1 MNIDEVRNRAI
12 KFLNEATGAECI
24 KALRVVRVPSGWEI
38 EAEVFEEDSFIKSLG
53 LQTKVCERNQY
64 TVELDENLEVQS
76 YWRKLS
82 AA

>member
-12 KFLNEATGAECI
+12 KFLNKVTGAECI
-24 KALRVVRVPSGWEI
+24 KALRVAKVPSGWEI

-64 TVELDENLEVQS
+64 TVELDDNLEVQS